1 MLGITSLATAVD
13 VDACTDAI
21 ARLAGDAALRSRQGA
36 AAAARA
42 RRLYDWR
49 AVVAACQD
57 LWSELAEL
65 RAASPGLALRG
76 RREAVRTDFPDP
88 FAVYRHYPTALLD
101 ANTVVAAKSPDAAA
115 DLARLRKGELNLH
128 HSVAYAFLSD
138 AEVDELLA
146 RLASAPARPADLAPD
161 HPGAG
166 CCGSGSSTWWNSEPR
181 RSGPRVDRR
190 HDAGSVAES

>member
-1 MLGITSLATAVD
+1 M
-13 VDACTDAI
+13 
-21 ARLAGDAALRSRQGA
+21 
-36 AAAARA
+36 
-42 RRLYDWR
+42 
-49 AVVAACQD
+49 VVAAYQD

-76 RREAVRTDFPDP
+76 RREAARTDVPEP

-128 HSVAYAFLSD
+128 PSVAYAFLSD
-138 AEVDELLA
+138 AGVDALLS

-166 CCGSGSSTWWNSEPR
+166 R
-181 RSGPRVDRR
+181 RLLRTLLWLRKFNLVEFRAATERP
-190 HDAGSVAES
+190 AGRSPP